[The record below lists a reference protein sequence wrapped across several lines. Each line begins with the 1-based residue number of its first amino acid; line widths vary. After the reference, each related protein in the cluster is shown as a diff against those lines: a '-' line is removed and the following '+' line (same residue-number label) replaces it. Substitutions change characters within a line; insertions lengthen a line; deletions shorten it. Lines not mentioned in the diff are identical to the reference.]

1 MFKQSLETK
10 HNILVTGGSG
20 YIGSA
25 TCELLFDLGHNV
37 IISDYIKPCMQN
49 IPFYQ
54 GDFAESAP
62 YIFQENNITCVI
74 HLAAYTQVDDSM
86 INPDKY
92 FDNNTIK
99 SIRLL
104 NIMREYGCTNII
116 FSSSASVYGDP
127 VYVPIDEKHPTKPTS
142 PYGESKLMFETALR
156 WYHKIYGIK
165 YNIFRYF
172 NVIGVSASR
181 MDRDAKGR
189 LLPLIIQVASGER
202 ECLDIYGIDYA
213 TSDGTCIRDYIHVL
227 DIAKAHTLS
236 IGNLLMHPEGIYNL
250 GYGDGIS
257 VLELVKTVEEATH
270 TKIPVKYKPRR
281 VGDIAI
287 SIASAELARHELGW
301 IPEHRSLKETIES
314 VWWQIKGM

>member
-1 MFKQSLETK
+1 MFKQCLETK
-10 HNILVTGGSG
+10 HNVLITGGSG
-20 YIGSA
+20 YVGSA
-25 TCELLFDLGHNV
+25 TCELLLDLGHNV
-37 IISDYIKPCMQN
+37 IISDYIKPDIQN

-62 YIFQENNITCVI
+62 YIFQENNVTCVI

-92 FDNNTIK
+92 FDNNVIK

-104 NIMREYGCTNII
+104 NIMREYGCANII

-142 PYGESKLMFETALR
+142 PYGESKLMFESALR
-156 WYHKIYGIK
+156 WYHDIYGIK

-172 NVIGVSASR
+172 NVIGTSALR
-181 MDRDAKGR
+181 IDRDAKGR

-202 ECLDIYGIDYA
+202 EYLDIYGIDYS
-213 TSDGTCIRDYIHVL
+213 TPDGTCIRDYIHVL

-236 IGNLLMHPEGIYNL
+236 IDNLQMYPKSTYNL
-250 GYGDGIS
+250 GYGAGIS
-257 VLELVKTVEEATH
+257 VLEMVKTVEEVAH
-270 TKIPVKYKPRR
+270 AKISIKYKPRR
-281 VGDIAI
+281 AGDIAI
-287 SIASAELARHELGW
+287 SIASAELASQELGW
-301 IPEHRSLKETIES
+301 IPEHRSLKETIEQ
-314 VWWQIKGM
+314 VWWQIKGI